1 MNTTSL
7 TVNNDSPKLSIRSGK
22 NCSLVVRGRDI
33 EDVQVSGKGA
43 KTLEWEDRN
52 DTYHL
57 RIRRDATVE
66 VPRQSRV
73 DLEDCR
79 GHVDVSDLPEGV
91 TGGAIGGHARFGSLG
106 SVALKDIGGHCSVE
120 QVEQDVSTGSV
131 GGHLNAEAV
140 GGDLSTPNVGG
151 HARGRDIKGRMLLGN
166 VGGHIEFQD
175 VNSMDGLNAGGHA
188 KLKLTAIRDSD
199 YTVNAGGNIAL
210 NLPVDAGATV
220 HMSSGIGNS
229 VQVFG
234 DGSANFQ
241 LNAGG
246 MISLSTGHRQPE
258 HRVMPGTNGET
269 KAASGGPGPIENIAQ
284 QVRQHIERVI
294 ETATGRLTVVMD
306 EQGLTSDKRADLQEQ
321 FTEIQEEAVKAAQEA
336 METVQ
341 TRSRTVWEQEVKPNL
356 DILTRESEP
365 VQTPPVSPEAQ
376 AKERM
381 MILRM
386 LEEGKI
392 SVEEANQLLQALG
405 T

>member
-7 TVNNDSPKLSIRSGK
+7 TVNNDNPKLALRSGK

-52 DTYHL
+52 GTYHL

-73 DLEDCR
+73 DLEECR
-79 GHVDVSDLPEGV
+79 SHVDVSDLPGGV
-91 TGGAIGGHARFGSLG
+91 TGGAIGGHVHLGSLG
-106 SVALKDIGGHCSVE
+106 SVFLKDIGGHCSVAR
-120 QVEQDVSTGSV
+120 VEQDVSTGSI

-140 GGDLSTPNVGG
+140 GGDLSIPNVGG
-151 HARGRDIKGRMLLGN
+151 HAKGRDIKGRMHLGN
-166 VGGHIEFQD
+166 VGGHINFQD
-175 VNSMDGLNAGGHA
+175 VNSMDGLNAGGHV
-188 KLKLTAIRDSD
+188 KLNLSALRDSD
-199 YTVNAGGNIAL
+199 YSVNAGGNIAL
-210 NLPVDAGATV
+210 KLPVDAGATV
-220 HMSSGIGNS
+220 HMSSGVGDS

-234 DGSANFQ
+234 DGSANVQ
-241 LNAGG
+241 LKAGG
-246 MISLSTGHRQPE
+246 MISLSTGHR
-258 HRVMPGTNGET
+258 PGANGAD
-269 KAASGGPGPIENIAQ
+269 KAAPGGPGPLENIAQ

-321 FTEIQEEAVKAAQEA
+321 FSEIQEEAVKAAQEA

-356 DILTRESEP
+356 DFLTREAEP

-376 AKERM
+376 AQERM

-405 T
+405 S

>member
-1 MNTTSL
+1 MKTTSL
-7 TVNNDSPKLSIRSGK
+7 TVNNDSPKLALRSGK
-22 NCSLVVRGRDI
+22 DCSLVVRGRDI

-43 KTLEWEDRN
+43 KTLEWEERD

-57 RIRRDATVE
+57 RIRRDAIVD

-79 GHVDVSDLPEGV
+79 GHVDVSELPGGV
-91 TGGAIGGHARFGSLG
+91 TGGVIGGHVHLGNLG
-106 SVALKDIGGHCSVE
+106 SVSLRDIGGHCSVAR
-120 QVEQDVSTGSV
+120 VEQDVSTGSI

-140 GGDLSTPNVGG
+140 GGNLSIPNVGG
-151 HARGRDIKGRMLLGN
+151 HARGRDIKGRMNLSN

-175 VNSMDGLNAGGHA
+175 VNGMGGLNAGGHA
-188 KLKLTAIRDSD
+188 RLKLSALRDSD
-199 YTVNAGGNIAL
+199 YSVNAGGNIAL
-210 NLPVDAGATV
+210 QLPPGAGATV
-220 HMSSGIGNS
+220 HMSSSAGDS
-229 VQVFG
+229 VQVLG
-234 DGSANFQ
+234 DGAANFQ

-246 MISLSTGHRQPE
+246 MISLSANNPRSPHVE
-258 HRVMPGTNGET
+258 SD
-269 KAASGGPGPIENIAQ
+269 AAPDGPGPIENIAQ

-294 ETATGRLTVVMD
+294 ETATRRLTSVMD
-306 EQGLTSDKRADLQEQ
+306 DQGLTSDQRANLQEQ

-341 TRSRTVWEQEVKPNL
+341 TRSRAVWEQEVKPNL
-356 DILTRESEP
+356 DFLTREAEP
-365 VQTPPVSPEAQ
+365 VQSPPVSPEAQ

-405 T
+405 S

>member
-7 TVNNDSPKLSIRSGK
+7 LVDNDSPTLVIRSGK
-22 NCSLVVRGRDI
+22 NCSLVIRGRDI

-52 DTYHL
+52 GTYRL

-66 VPRQSRV
+66 VPRQSCV

-79 GHVDVSDLPEGV
+79 GHVDVSDLPGDV
-91 TGGAIGGHARFGSLG
+91 TGGKIGGHARLGSLG
-106 SVALKDIGGHCSVE
+106 SVFLKNIGGHCSVAR
-120 QVEQDVSTGSV
+120 VEQDVSTGSI

-140 GGDLSTPNVGG
+140 GGNLSIPSVGG
-151 HARGRDIKGRMLLGN
+151 HAKGRDIKGRMLLGN

-188 KLKLTAIRDSD
+188 KLKLSVLRDSD
-199 YTVNAGGNIAL
+199 YSVNAGGNIAL
-210 NLPVDAGATV
+210 KLPADAGATV
-220 HMSSGIGNS
+220 HMSSGTGTS

-246 MISLSTGHRQPE
+246 MISLSTGHR
-258 HRVMPGTNGET
+258 PGANGED

-284 QVRQHIERVI
+284 QARRHIEQVI
-294 ETATGRLTVVMD
+294 ETATGRLTSVMD

-321 FTEIQEEAVKAAQEA
+321 FSEIQEEAVKAAQEA

-356 DILTRESEP
+356 DFLTRESEP

-405 T
+405 S

>member
-7 TVNNDSPKLSIRSGK
+7 TVNHDSPKLAIRSGK

-73 DLEDCR
+73 ELEECK

-91 TGGAIGGHARFGSLG
+91 TGGMIGGHARLGSLG
-106 SVALKDIGGHCSVE
+106 SVFLKDIGGHCSVAR
-120 QVEQDVSTGSV
+120 VEQDVSTGSI
-131 GGHLNAEAV
+131 GGHLNADAV
-140 GGDLSTPNVGG
+140 GGDLSIPNVGG
-151 HARGRDIKGRMLLGN
+151 HARGRAIKGRMLLGN

-175 VNSMDGLNAGGHA
+175 VNSMDSLNAGGHA
-188 KLKLTAIRDSD
+188 KLKLSALRDSD
-199 YTVNAGGNIAL
+199 YLVNAGGNIAL
-210 NLPVDAGATV
+210 ELPVNAGATV

-246 MISLSTGHRQPE
+246 IISLSAGHR
-258 HRVMPGTNGET
+258 PGANGEA

-306 EQGLTSDKRADLQEQ
+306 EQGLTSDKRVDLQEQ
-321 FTEIQEEAVKAAQEA
+321 FSEIQEEAVKAAQEA

-356 DILTRESEP
+356 DFLTRESEP
-365 VQTPPVSPEAQ
+365 VQTPPVSPETQ

-405 T
+405 S

>member
-7 TVNNDSPKLSIRSGK
+7 TVNSDSPKLFIRSGK

-43 KTLEWEDRN
+43 KTLEWEDRHE
-52 DTYHL
+52 TFHL

-91 TGGAIGGHARFGSLG
+91 TGGAIGGHAHLGSLG
-106 SVALKDIGGHCSVE
+106 SVFLKDIGGHCSVAR
-120 QVEQDVSTGSV
+120 VEQDASTGSV

-140 GGDLSTPNVGG
+140 GGDLSIPHVGG
-151 HARGRDIKGRMLLGN
+151 HARGRGIKGRMLLGN
-166 VGGHIEFQD
+166 VGGHIDFQD

-188 KLKLTAIRDSD
+188 KLKLSALRDSD
-199 YTVNAGGNIAL
+199 YSVNAGGNIAL
-210 NLPVDAGATV
+210 KLPVDAGATV

-234 DGSANFQ
+234 DGSVNFQ

-246 MISLSTGHRQPE
+246 MISLSTGHRP
-258 HRVMPGTNGET
+258 RAGGED
-269 KAASGGPGPIENIAQ
+269 KASPDGPGPIENIAQ

-321 FTEIQEEAVKAAQEA
+321 FSEIQEEAVKAAQEA
-336 METVQ
+336 MDTVQ

-356 DILTRESEP
+356 DFLTRESEP

-405 T
+405 S

>member
-7 TVNNDSPKLSIRSGK
+7 TVNHDSPKLAIRSGK

-33 EDVQVSGKGA
+33 EDVRVSGKGA

-73 DLEDCR
+73 ELEECK

-91 TGGAIGGHARFGSLG
+91 TGGVIGGHAHLGSLG
-106 SVALKDIGGHCSVE
+106 SVFLKDIGGHCSVAR
-120 QVEQDVSTGSV
+120 VEQDVSTGSI

-140 GGDLSTPNVGG
+140 GGDLSIPHVGG
-151 HARGRDIKGRMLLGN
+151 HAKGRAIKGRMLLGN
-166 VGGHIEFQD
+166 AGGHINFQD
-175 VNSMDGLNAGGHA
+175 VNSMDDLNAGGHA
-188 KLKLTAIRDSD
+188 KLKLAALRDSD
-199 YTVNAGGNIAL
+199 YSVNAGGNIAL
-210 NLPVDAGATV
+210 QLPVDAGATV
-220 HMSSGIGNS
+220 HMSSGIGDS

-234 DGSANFQ
+234 DGSANIH

-246 MISLSTGHRQPE
+246 MISLSTDHPQGA
-258 HRVMPGTNGET
+258 NGAA

-306 EQGLTSDKRADLQEQ
+306 EQGLTSDKRVDLQEQ
-321 FTEIQEEAVKAAQEA
+321 FSEIQEEAVKAAQEA

-341 TRSRTVWEQEVKPNL
+341 TRSRTMWEQEVKPNL
-356 DILTRESEP
+356 DFLTRESEP

-405 T
+405 S

>member
-7 TVNNDSPKLSIRSGK
+7 TVNSDSPKLFIRSGK

-43 KTLEWEDRN
+43 KTLEWEDRHE
-52 DTYHL
+52 TFHL

-91 TGGAIGGHARFGSLG
+91 TGGAIGGHARLGSLG
-106 SVALKDIGGHCSVE
+106 SVSLKDIGGHCSVAR
-120 QVEQDVSTGSV
+120 VEQDVSTGSV

-151 HARGRDIKGRMLLGN
+151 HARGRDIKGRMRLSN

-175 VNSMDGLNAGGHA
+175 INSMDGLNAGGHA

-210 NLPVDAGATV
+210 ELPPGAGATV
-220 HMSSGIGNS
+220 HMSSGVGNS

-234 DGSANFQ
+234 DGGANFQ
-241 LNAGG
+241 LSAGG
-246 MISLSTGHRQPE
+246 MISLSPHSPQSPHLE
-258 HRVMPGTNGET
+258 SN
-269 KAASGGPGPIENIAQ
+269 AATDATDEPGPIENIAQ
-284 QVRQHIERVI
+284 QVRQHVERVI
-294 ETATGRLTVVMD
+294 ETATGRLTSVMD

-341 TRSRTVWEQEVKPNL
+341 TRSRTVWEEEVKPNL
-356 DILTRESEP
+356 DFLTRESEP

-405 T
+405 S

>member
-7 TVNNDSPKLSIRSGK
+7 TVNNDSPKLAIRSGK

-33 EDVQVSGKGA
+33 EDVQVSGKGT
-43 KTLEWEDRN
+43 KTLEWEDR
-52 DTYHL
+52 DGTYHL
-57 RIRRDATVE
+57 RVRRDATVE

-73 DLEDCR
+73 DLEECR
-79 GHVDVSDLPEGV
+79 GHVDVSDLPAGV
-91 TGGAIGGHARFGSLG
+91 TGGVIGGHARLGSLG
-106 SVALKDIGGHCSVE
+106 SVFLKDIGGHCSVAR
-120 QVEQDVSTGSV
+120 VEQDVSTGSV
-131 GGHLNAEAV
+131 GGHLNADAV
-140 GGDLSTPNVGG
+140 GGDLSIPNVGG
-151 HARGRDIKGRMLLGN
+151 HAKGRDIKGRMLLGN
-166 VGGHIEFQD
+166 VGGHIEFRD

-188 KLKLTAIRDSD
+188 KLKLSALRDSD
-199 YTVNAGGNIAL
+199 YSVNAGGNIAL
-210 NLPVDAGATV
+210 QLPVDAGATV
-220 HMSSGIGNS
+220 HMSSGIGDS

-234 DGSANFQ
+234 DGSVNVQ

-246 MISLSTGHRQPE
+246 MISLSTGR
-258 HRVMPGTNGET
+258 PGANGAD

-321 FTEIQEEAVKAAQEA
+321 FSEIQEEAVKAAQEA
-336 METVQ
+336 MDTVQ

-356 DILTRESEP
+356 DFLTRESEP

-405 T
+405 S

>member
-7 TVNNDSPKLSIRSGK
+7 TVNSDSPKLFIRSGK

-43 KTLEWEDRN
+43 KTLEWEDRHE
-52 DTYHL
+52 TFHL

-79 GHVDVSDLPEGV
+79 GHVDVSELPEGV
-91 TGGAIGGHARFGSLG
+91 TGGAIGGHARLGSLG
-106 SVALKDIGGHCSVE
+106 SVALKDIGGHCSVAR
-120 QVEQDVSTGSV
+120 VEQDVSTGSV
-131 GGHLNAEAV
+131 GGHLNAEAI

-175 VNSMDGLNAGGHA
+175 INSMDGLNAGGHA
-188 KLKLTAIRDSD
+188 KLKLSVLRDSD
-199 YTVNAGGNIAL
+199 YSVNAGGNIAL

-246 MISLSTGHRQPE
+246 MISLSTGHR
-258 HRVMPGTNGET
+258 PGANSEA

-284 QVRQHIERVI
+284 QVRRHIEQVI
-294 ETATGRLTVVMD
+294 ETATNRLTSVMD

-341 TRSRTVWEQEVKPNL
+341 TRSRTVWEEEVKPNL
-356 DILTRESEP
+356 DFLTREAEP